1 MSPNDKLQPNLT
13 LLFQGNSITDTGRD
27 RSDFRANSSPALGSG
42 YPALIAQHLLE
53 SYPDFQLQCY
63 NRGCSGDG
71 LADLRRRWARDTL
84 ALLPDWISI
93 LIGVNDCWRYCSQA
107 AGCSPDS
114 FRASFRSLIQSS
126 QEALP
131 FSRLIL
137 CQPFLL
143 DVNPVE
149 PDWTGD
155 MELRQL
161 AVQSLAEEFDLLLV
175 PFQSALNR
183 AAQDHP
189 PERLLEDGI
198 HPTPLGHR
206 LLADC
211 WLDTLGLN

>member
-1 MSPNDKLQPNLT
+1 MIQLQPDLT
-13 LLFQGNSITDTGRD
+13 LLFQGNSITDAGRD
-27 RSDFRANSSPALGSG
+27 RSEFRANSTPGLGSG
-42 YPALIAQHLLE
+42 YPALIAQHILE
-53 SYPDFQLQCY
+53 SYPDYQLQCY

-84 ALLPDWISI
+84 PLLPDWISI

-107 AGCSPDS
+107 GGFSPDA
-114 FRASFRSLIQSS
+114 FQASFRRLIQAS

-143 DVNPVE
+143 EVSPVE
-149 PDWTGD
+149 REWTAD
-155 MELRQL
+155 MEQRQL
-161 AVQSLAEEFDLLLV
+161 AVQALSEEYDLPLV

-183 AAQDHP
+183 AAQNHP

-211 WLDTLGLN
+211 WLETLGLK